1 MHASGC
7 AAFDSDFRRLV
18 SLVEREPRTP
28 DELVRLLDA
37 IYEHIFAV
45 DFARYDLVLLQEAA
59 PALLDDFY
67 DLRLALRGR
76 IADWYAQG
84 LLNGRAEARLRD
96 CFRALRYA
104 TDLIGELRNGFQT
117 RRLGR
122 SKRVAFA
129 EDTLFDP
136 DLRDAARHTF
146 QSGDILLVRGTIHN
160 SAAIARIGDVDS
172 QFSHAALIYIDKRG
186 RQYVVEALIADGATY
201 GSLSYALSHNLGRA
215 VVFRHP
221 DADLAHRA
229 AETIFRQV
237 RRSRWFFRQHIPY
250 DFSMELDD
258 TGRLFCSK
266 LIRLAYAEAS
276 DGGFVMPAFP
286 TRFHQA
292 SRDFLDRIGVTAVE
306 TFAPGDMELEPRL
319 EAIAEWRDFDRT
331 SNLRLQ
337 DFVMAKLFE
346 WMERQGYTFH
356 ETPWIRFV
364 SSMGRAT
371 AYLPGPIK
379 SFIASVAPKVPLS
392 MKRETIAALTMLH
405 YTAEPLFR
413 ELQKLENESVRE
425 RGYPLHP
432 REILKHLEDMRRDA
446 PDRVGYLRS
455 PPETALPASRPQTA

>member
-7 AAFDSDFRRLV
+7 AAFDYDFRRLV

-28 DELVRLLDA
+28 DELLRLLDS
-37 IYEHIFAV
+37 IYAQVFAF
-45 DFARYDLVLLQEAA
+45 DFARYDLVRLQEAA

-76 IADWYAQG
+76 IAGWQAQG
-84 LLNGRAEARLRD
+84 LLQAGAEAKLRD

-104 TDLIGELRNGFQT
+104 TDLIGELRNGFRT

-129 EDTLFDP
+129 EDTLFHP
-136 DLRDAARHTF
+136 ELRDATRHTF

-186 RQYVVEALIADGATY
+186 CQYVVEALIADGATY
-201 GSLSYALSHNLGRA
+201 GSLHYALAHNLGRA
-215 VVFRHP
+215 VIFRHP

-229 AETIFRQV
+229 AETIFRKV
-237 RRSRWFFRQHIPY
+237 RRSRWFFRRHIPY
-250 DFSMELDD
+250 DFSMELDE
-258 TGRLFCSK
+258 TGRMFCSK
-266 LIRLAYAEAS
+266 LIRVAFAEAS
-276 DGGFVMPAFP
+276 NGEFVMPAFP
-286 TRFHQA
+286 TRFEQA
-292 SRDFLDRIGVTAVE
+292 SWDFLDRIGVTAVR
-306 TFAPGDMELEPRL
+306 TFAPGDMELEPGL

-346 WMERQGYTFH
+346 WMEREGYTFE
-356 ETPWIRFV
+356 ETAWIRVV
-364 SSMGRAT
+364 SAMGRAT
-371 AYLPGPIK
+371 AYLPGPVK
-379 SFIASVAPKVPLS
+379 SLIASFAPKVPLS

-413 ELQKLENESVRE
+413 RLRKLEQEAIRE

-446 PDRVGYLRS
+446 PARIGYLHGPS
-455 PPETALPASRPQTA
+455 ETVLPASRPQTA